1 MTVEKMPVI
10 FGVSGVARSGKTTF
24 CKHLINKLERSG
36 VPSVSISFAEEV
48 KRHLDSFTMEKLNI
62 SCFTENTEEK
72 SIIRPLLV
80 CYATDVCR
88 NKINEN
94 FWIKKVEKKIISCI
108 NNKVVVV
115 IPDVRYKNE
124 MDWIKSL
131 GGFVVH
137 IQRSG
142 IKPAN
147 FEEKSNDPI
156 VKKNADYNIK
166 WKNFTDENKTCSFY
180 LNKMFRKYDW
190 SLYGKFK

>member
-1 MTVEKMPVI
+1 
-10 FGVSGVARSGKTTF
+10 
-24 CKHLINKLERSG
+24 
-36 VPSVSISFAEEV
+36 
-48 KRHLDSFTMEKLNI
+48 
-62 SCFTENTEEK
+62 
-72 SIIRPLLV
+72 
-80 CYATDVCR
+80 
-88 NKINEN
+88 
-94 FWIKKVEKKIISCI
+94 
-108 NNKVVVV
+108 
-115 IPDVRYKNE
+115 